1 MADTIYTTVQG
12 DTWDL
17 ISLNQ
22 YGSELFTDK
31 IVAANFNYR
40 TVLVFGAGTVLT
52 IPEVKT
58 TEIETTDLPPWRR
71 S

>member
-1 MADTIYTTVQG
+1 MADKAYTTVQG

-22 YGSELFTDK
+22 YGSELFTDNL
-31 IVAANFNYR
+31 VSANFNYR
-40 TVLVFGAGTVLT
+40 DVLIFGAGTSLV
-52 IPEVKT
+52 IPEV
-58 TEIETTDLPPWRR
+58 TEIELETTNLPPWRR

>member
-1 MADTIYTTVQG
+1 MADKIYKTVQG

-22 YGSELFTDK
+22 YGSEMFTDNL
-31 IVAANFNYR
+31 VSANFNYR
-40 TVLVFGAGTVLT
+40 DVLIFGAGTSLV
-52 IPEVKT
+52 IPEVT
-58 TEIETTDLPPWRR
+58 PIQLETTDLPPWRR

>member
-1 MADTIYTTVQG
+1 MADKKYTTVQG

-22 YGSELFTDK
+22 YDSELFTASLL
-31 IVAANFNYR
+31 AANFIYR

-52 IPEVKT
+52 IPEVTT
-58 TEIETTDLPPWRR
+58 TELETTDLPPWRR

>member
-1 MADTIYTTVQG
+1 MADKTYTTVQG

-22 YGSELFTDK
+22 YGSELFTAPLL
-31 IVAANFNYR
+31 AANFIYR

-52 IPEVKT
+52 IPEVT
-58 TEIETTDLPPWRR
+58 TTDLETTDLPPWRR

>member
-1 MADTIYTTVQG
+1 MADTTYTTVQG

-31 IVAANFNYR
+31 LVTANFNYR
-40 TVLVFGAGTVLT
+40 AVLVFGAGTVLT
-52 IPEVKT
+52 IPEVT
-58 TEIETTDLPPWRR
+58 ATELETTDLPPWRR